1 MPNTNSKITL
11 EELQN
16 MNVQIDKKYLLID
29 SSIYTDKAYEYLLSL
44 VDQTESIAFI
54 YDRRLI
60 YAQGKYFGSDI
71 WKESLMY
78 FGNLTLVDPLTGED
92 VTTVSAEYMNENL
105 RIKTDGTIKI
115 ETEEEFK
122 GGLSLKSL
130 KFSFDL
136 KNTINDENITLTNGE
151 QISLNCDSGKIKL
164 INYKPISV
172 KADNPELI
180 ELDSSIEEISIPLI
194 IEGTNPIKE
203 LNVYTSPVQDYRID
217 ENNILHSTISLNK
230 DQYFTISYN
239 DGEEYGVL
247 NIIQRYG
254 VGLFYS
260 TTEINNS
267 NYMDCNR
274 VLSYNSCDC
283 EFILNQTEDR
293 YGYFACPSDYKPIF
307 KDEKSGF
314 VGGWKKVRDLY
325 LYSIKKNY
333 TLYRTENGGLGK
345 NKWIVSEIK
354 Y

>member
-92 VTTVSAEYMNENL
+92 VTTVSAEYMNEN
-105 RIKTDGTIKI
+105 IKLKSDGKIKI
-115 ETEEEFK
+115 EAEEEFS

-136 KNTINDENITLTNGE
+136 QNSVDVDNITLSNGD
-151 QISLNCDSGKIKL
+151 QISLNYNDGKIKL
-164 INYKPISV
+164 INYNPISV
-172 KADNPELI
+172 KVDNLELI
-180 ELDSSIEEISIPLI
+180 ELDSSIERISIPLI
-194 IEGTNPIKE
+194 VEGTNPIRE
-203 LNVYTSPVQDYRID
+203 LNVYASPVQDCSID
-217 ENNILHSTISLNK
+217 ENNVLHSTISLNK
-230 DQYFTISYN
+230 DQYFTVSYN
-239 DGEEYGVL
+239 DGEKYGVL

-254 VGLFYS
+254 FGLFYS
-260 TTEINNS
+260 TAEINNS

-283 EFILNQTEDR
+283 EFTLNQTEDR

-307 KDEKSGF
+307 KDERSGF
-314 VGGWKKVRDLY
+314 IGGWKKIRDLY
-325 LYSIKKNY
+325 LYSVKKNY
-333 TLYRTENGGLGK
+333 TLYRTEYSGLGK
-345 NKWIVSEIK
+345 NKWSVSEIK

>member
-1 MPNTNSKITL
+1 MPDINSKITL
-11 EELQN
+11 EELQS

-105 RIKTDGTIKI
+105 RLKSDGTIKI

-130 KFSFDL
+130 KFSFDIEKTVNKDKIIL
-136 KNTINDENITLTNGE
+136 SNGDN
-151 QISLNCDSGKIKL
+151 ISLDYSNGQIKL
-164 INYKPISV
+164 LNYIPLSISV
-172 KADNPELI
+172 VEPELI
-180 ELDSSIEEISIPLI
+180 ELDSEISEINIPLLVKGSNKIKEISI
-194 IEGTNPIKE
+194 
-203 LNVYTSPVQDYRID
+203 YTSPIQDWSID
-217 ENNILHSTISLNK
+217 ANNVLHSHLFLNQ
-230 DQYFTISYN
+230 DQYFTLSYN
-239 DGEEYGVL
+239 DGETYDVL
-247 NIIQRYG
+247 NITQRYG
-254 VGLFYS
+254 FGLFYS
-260 TTEINNS
+260 TDEITIS
-267 NYMDCNR
+267 NYQDCR
-274 VLSYNSCDC
+274 KILSYNSCDC
-283 EFILNQTEDR
+283 EFTLNQTSDK
-293 YGYFACPSDYKPIF
+293 YGYFACPSTYKPVF
-307 KDEKSGF
+307 KDERSGF
-314 VGGWKKVRDLY
+314 VGGWVKVRDFQI
-325 LYSIKKNY
+325 YSTRKQY
-333 TLYRTENGGLGK
+333 TLYRTENTGLGK